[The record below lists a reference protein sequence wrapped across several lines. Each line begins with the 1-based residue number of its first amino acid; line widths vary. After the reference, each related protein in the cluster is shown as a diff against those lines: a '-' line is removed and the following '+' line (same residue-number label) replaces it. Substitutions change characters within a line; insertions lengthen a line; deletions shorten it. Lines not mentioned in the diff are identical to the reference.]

1 MNRLRDLIGIVA
13 ICATAT
19 LFTGCDDDKDNG
31 APAQLAPNS
40 LAGKTYNLTDG
51 GEGGSIVFS
60 NEGNGYTL
68 TQGAGAAETGTFA
81 ADRQGDVWTVTT
93 TDTTAT
99 TTSQL
104 VLTFNSANGGTYTFT
119 RPGQEPVNG
128 SFVDANPGTTTSGT
142 TTGTTDGTT
151 SGTTTGTTDGT
162 TTGTTTGTTSGS
174 VPAPATLSQATFTTG
189 AGCGIGQGTVYTV
202 NFTGGTQGTFTAVN
216 PQGDSMG
223 SGNFTYAPNGNQAH
237 LVMNYSQN
245 NDTDDIT
252 LNFNSAPGGTGNT
265 YTGTQVVSGT
275 TYPANGTFTY

>member
-13 ICATAT
+13 ICATAA
-19 LFTGCDDDKDNG
+19 LFTGCGGDDDDNA
-31 APAQLAPNS
+31 APAQLAPDS
-40 LAGKTYNLTDG
+40 LAGKTYNLTDA
-51 GEGGSIVFS
+51 GEGGSIVFA

-68 TQGAGAAETGTFA
+68 TRGAGAAETGTFA
-81 ADRQGDVWTVTT
+81 AERQGDVWNVTT

-119 RPGQEPVNG
+119 APGQEPVNG

-142 TTGTTDGTT
+142 TTTGETTGTTNGSTTGTT
-151 SGTTTGTTDGT
+151 SGTTT
-162 TTGTTTGTTSGS
+162 GS

-189 AGCGIGQGTVYTV
+189 AGGGIGEGTIYTV

-223 SGNFTYAPNGNQAH
+223 SGNFTYTPNGNQAH
-237 LVMNYSQN
+237 LVLNYSQN
-245 NDTDDIT
+245 NDSDDVT
-252 LNFNSAPGGTGNT
+252 LNFNAAPGGTGNT